1 MLRKGGVK
9 VVETTYT
16 EIALIVAIVLLIQ
29 AVLKIIV
36 YRRQIKKMIDN
47 RRKKYG
53 RVERRP

>member
-1 MLRKGGVK
+1 M
-9 VVETTYT
+9 VEVTYT
-16 EIALIVAIVLLIQ
+16 EIALIVAVILLIQ

-36 YRRQIKKMIDN
+36 YRRQIKKMIAN

>member
-1 MLRKGGVK
+1 M
-9 VVETTYT
+9 VEVTYT

-36 YRRQIKKMIDN
+36 YRRQIKKMIAN

-53 RVERRP
+53 RVERRH